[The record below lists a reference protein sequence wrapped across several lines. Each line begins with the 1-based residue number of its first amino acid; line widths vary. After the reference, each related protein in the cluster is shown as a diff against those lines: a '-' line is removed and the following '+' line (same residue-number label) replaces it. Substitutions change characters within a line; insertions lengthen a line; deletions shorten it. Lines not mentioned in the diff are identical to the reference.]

1 MRIAVCPGS
10 FDPVT
15 VGHLDIIKRASKMF
29 DKVIVVVMSNY
40 NKRNPSFSSEERK
53 MLIERC
59 TEDMDNVTVDSYMGL
74 LADYARNKGAVAIVK
89 GLRVVSDFEFEF
101 QQALM
106 NKRLCP
112 EVETIFLNTSS
123 ENMFLSSSVVK
134 QICELDGDITGLIPE
149 CIIDDVKERIKERR
163 FGVER

>member
-59 TEDMDNVTVDSYMGL
+59 TEDMDNVTVDSYMGI
-74 LADYARNKGAVAIVK
+74 AG
-89 GLRVVSDFEFEF
+89 
-101 QQALM
+101 
-106 NKRLCP
+106 RLCT
-112 EVETIFLNTSS
+112 E
-123 ENMFLSSSVVK
+123 
-134 QICELDGDITGLIPE
+134 
-149 CIIDDVKERIKERR
+149 
-163 FGVER
+163 

>member
-10 FDPVT
+10 FDPIT
-15 VGHLDIIKRASKMF
+15 VGHLDIIRRASKMF

-59 TEDMDNVTVDSYMGL
+59 TEDMDNVAVDSYMGL
-74 LADYARNKGAVAIVK
+74 LADYARDKGAVAIVK

-134 QICELDGDITGLIPE
+134 QICELNGDITGLIPD
-149 CIIDDVKERIKERR
+149 CIIDDVKERIHERR
-163 FGVER
+163 SGSER

>member
-1 MRIAVCPGS
+1 
-10 FDPVT
+10 
-15 VGHLDIIKRASKMF
+15 
-29 DKVIVVVMSNY
+29 
-40 NKRNPSFSSEERK
+40 

-59 TEDMDNVTVDSYMGL
+59 TEDMDNVTVDSYMGFL
-74 LADYARNKGAVAIVK
+74 PDYARNKGAVAIVK